1 MLQQEQVI
9 INVEGP
15 EQPPQESDDVVIKQV
30 ARLLIPKSGNEMSS
44 DEESE
49 EPDSPSSSV
58 SSQVTELTK
67 ELNDRILDLLHSK
80 EARLMFYEEVQER
93 RHY

>member
-1 MLQQEQVI
+1 
-9 INVEGP
+9 
-15 EQPPQESDDVVIKQV
+15 
-30 ARLLIPKSGNEMSS
+30 MSS